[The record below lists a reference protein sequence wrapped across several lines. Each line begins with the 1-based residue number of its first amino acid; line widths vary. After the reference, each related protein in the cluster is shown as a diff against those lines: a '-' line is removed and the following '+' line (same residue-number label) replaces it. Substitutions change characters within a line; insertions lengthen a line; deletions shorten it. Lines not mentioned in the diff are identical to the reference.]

1 LSINRNKLFAEF
13 FNRFLEINKDVEA
26 VIVSDHQGLVIAG
39 EKRKD
44 IDMEIVSVLTSI
56 INPILER
63 IRDEFA
69 FREFGTMSFD
79 TELYRLLFISLDERR
94 TLSVV
99 LNNMASVDKA
109 SPYAYLLAEKAVQI
123 LNAEEGDIVQMT
135 IPHFEYET
143 DASATEERVKNQIYQ
158 MRLDQGG
165 TYRFK
170 FVIIGD
176 HEVGKT
182 SLVRRFVES
191 RFSHDYRATIGLNI
205 LSHNI
210 EFYGNNIVYSLW
222 DVGAQMYFKRFRQTY
237 YLGAQAAFIVC
248 DLTNKKTF
256 ENIKVWYE
264 EMENFIQGRE
274 IPMIII
280 GNKKDLVDQRAISY
294 QDGVDLV
301 SDLSEKV
308 NIKASYIETSAL
320 TGENVE
326 DAFTLIA
333 YHYISQ
339 SKKEEEERL
348 KQDLLDELNLILEKR
363 KKQGVN
369 LENLLTLTVISEN
382 EFWSPGLQ
390 ILSSI
395 NSEYKLEKFKDEYN
409 EKVYRF
415 SNGVILKNFLYKNFD
430 VTNSDG
436 VFCIFDARYEDH
448 IDPEWKDVVVNI
460 INGIEENKVVLIGIR
475 VSEKSDWSRIME
487 EFDVNELLEQ
497 KMISL
502 LFFKIG
508 VEYRLE
514 IFDQL
519 KVMLNTIKF
528 L

>member
-1 LSINRNKLFAEF
+1 MSVNRNELFIKLF
-13 FNRFLEINKDVEA
+13 NLFLEINTDVEA
-26 VIVSDHQGLVIAG
+26 VIVSDKMGLVIAG

-69 FREFGTMSFD
+69 FREFGTASFD
-79 TELYRLLFISLDERR
+79 TEFYRLLFISLDEKR
-94 TLSVV
+94 TLSIV

-123 LNAEEGDIVQMT
+123 LNAEEGDKIEMT

-182 SLVRRFVES
+182 SLVRRFVENK
-191 RFSHDYRATIGLNI
+191 FSHDYRATIGLNI

-210 EFYGNNIVYSLW
+210 EFYGNRVAYSLW
-222 DVGAQMYFKRFRQTY
+222 DIGAQSFFARFRQTY
-237 YLGAQAAFIVC
+237 YLGAQAAFIVFEI
-248 DLTNKKTF
+248 TKKDSF
-256 ENIKVWYE
+256 ENVMNWYGE
-264 EMENFIQGRE
+264 LEKFIDQRK
-274 IPMIII
+274 IPLIII
-280 GNKKDLVDQRAISY
+280 GNKLDLRDQRAVSY
-294 QDGVDLV
+294 QEGVDLV
-301 SDLSEKV
+301 GALSKNV

-339 SKKEEEERL
+339 SKQEEEDRL
-348 KQDLLDELNLILEKR
+348 KLDLLEEQNLILEKR
-363 KKQGVN
+363 MKQGVN
-369 LENLLTLTVISEN
+369 LDNLLTLTVISEN

-390 ILSSI
+390 ILSDI
-395 NSEYKLEKFKDEYN
+395 NCEYKLEKIKDDYN
-409 EKVYRF
+409 EKIYKF
-415 SNGVILKNFLYKNFD
+415 SNGVMVKNFLYKNFD
-430 VTNSDG
+430 VSKSDG

-448 IDPEWKDVVVNI
+448 IPSEWKDVVVKI
-460 INGIEENKVVLIGIR
+460 INDLDENKVVLIGIR
-475 VSEKSDWSRIME
+475 VTEKTNWSRIME

-514 IFDQL
+514 IYDQL
-519 KVMLNTIKF
+519 KVMLNTIKY

>member
-1 LSINRNKLFAEF
+1 MSINRNELFSKLF
-13 FNRFLEINKDVEA
+13 NLFLEINQDVEA

-44 IDMEIVSVLTSI
+44 INLEIVSVLTSI

-69 FREFGTMSFD
+69 FREFGTASFD
-79 TELYRLLFISLDERR
+79 TESYRLLFISLDERR

-99 LNNMASVDKA
+99 LNNLASVDKA

-123 LNAEEGDIVQMT
+123 LNAEEGDNIQMS

-143 DASATEERVKNQIYQ
+143 DASATEERVKNQVYQ

-182 SLVRRFVES
+182 SLVRRFVENK
-191 RFSHDYRATIGLNI
+191 FSHDYRATIGLNI
-205 LSHNI
+205 LSHYI
-210 EFYGNNIVYSLW
+210 EFYGNNIIYSLW

-237 YLGAQAAFIVC
+237 YLGAQAAFIVF
-248 DLTNKKTF
+248 DLTNKKSF
-256 ENIKVWYE
+256 DNIKVWYKE
-264 EMENFIQGRE
+264 LENFIQGRE

-280 GNKKDLVDQRAISY
+280 GNKKDLNEKRIIEY
-294 QDGVDLV
+294 HDGVNLV
-301 SDLSEKV
+301 NELSQLS
-308 NIKASYIETSAL
+308 NIKFSYIETSAL

-339 SKKEEEERL
+339 FKQEEEERV
-348 KQDLLDELNLILEKR
+348 KQDLLDELNSILEKR
-363 KKQGVN
+363 KEIN
-369 LENLLTLTVISEN
+369 LDLDALLTLTIVSEN

-390 ILSSI
+390 ILSEV
-395 NSEYKLEKFKDEYN
+395 NSGSNHKKLKDDKDEKIYS
-409 EKVYRF
+409 F
-415 SNGVILKNFLYKNFD
+415 SNGLILRNYLYKNFD
-430 VTNSDG
+430 VSNSDG

-448 IDPEWKDVVVNI
+448 IDPDWKDIVLKI
-460 INGIEENKVVLIGIR
+460 INDIEAKKVVLIGIR
-475 VSEKSDWSRIME
+475 VSEKTDWSRLME

-514 IFDQL
+514 IYDQL
-519 KVMLNTIKF
+519 KVMLNTIKY